1 MDFSERKTL
10 GPILQAKD
18 SVLLIHD
25 LWIVPIFFCLPSHTF
40 IDCPFRH
47 LLRGKTWSWSRW
59 QQILWHLHLSDILS
73 ETWIG
78 DNETQVKRVE
88 IKLRWQL
95 CTYKAGLVR
104 AEQGRPQGQE
114 HSKKLCSE
122 LRPIQE
128 LFTQPRDLKLNGESM
143 SSVRKSLQLPSSKGS
158 KINRINT
165 SWSQL
170 VARWPAWRRGMP
182 EIASWGCSQPCI
194 SRK

>member
-1 MDFSERKTL
+1 MYFSERKTL
-10 GPILQAKD
+10 GPIFQAKD
-18 SVLLIHD
+18 LVLLNND
-25 LWIVPIFFCLPSHTF
+25 LWIVSIFFCLPSHTS
-40 IDCPFRH
+40 IDSPFRH

-59 QQILWHLHLSDILS
+59 QQILS
-73 ETWIG
+73 EV
-78 DNETQVKRVE
+78 TQRD
-88 IKLRWQL
+88 LNRWQWHPSQACDDKVKVAAL
-95 CTYKAGLVR
+95 QI
-104 AEQGRPQGQE
+104 QGGISESGTRETPGQK

-122 LRPIQE
+122 LCPIQE
-128 LFTQPRDLKLNGESM
+128 LFTQPRELKLNGESM

-182 EIASWGCSQPCI
+182 EIASWVCSQPCI

>member
-1 MDFSERKTL
+1 MYFSERKTL

-18 SVLLIHD
+18 SVLLIND
-25 LWIVPIFFCLPSHTF
+25 LWIVSIFFCLPSHTS
-40 IDCPFRH
+40 IDSPCRH

-59 QQILWHLHLSDILS
+59 QQVLS
-73 ETWIG
+73 EVYTKGSEQVTVKPKLSSG
-78 DNETQVKRVE
+78 DKVKVAALQTQGGNSESGARETPREK
-88 IKLRWQL
+88 
-95 CTYKAGLVR
+95 
-104 AEQGRPQGQE
+104 

-122 LRPIQE
+122 LCPIQE

-170 VARWPAWRRGMP
+170 VAHWPAWRRGMP